1 MQWVQLLF
9 FCFEWTLPARSLACS
24 LSLSLLSLHILPSP
38 SLSLRMSGLLSR
50 GLIRSL
56 VGSGSSEQY
65 IIASN

>member
-9 FCFEWTLPARSLACS
+9 FCFEWTLPARSLAC
-24 LSLSLLSLHILPSP
+24 SLSLLSLHILPSP